1 MEFLIHS
8 YPKYVSVASLPC
20 ETAEAK
26 VPHGF
31 VIKCTT
37 LVLNDMLKLL
47 LCMLQYVVFEINL
60 ILQMSLAE
68 LLFEKGLIRTAEP
81 LTAE

>member
-31 VIKCTT
+31 VIKCRT
-37 LVLNDMLKLL
+37 LVLMDMLKLL
-47 LCMLQYVVFEINL
+47 LCICAHVFEMNL

-68 LLFEKGLIRTAEP
+68 LLFEKGLICTAEP